1 MTKISKQTKL
11 KALVEY
17 FEENV
22 SLRGLVKKYGINF
35 SSMRMMIAAYRTHGA
50 DVILNPP
57 KITPEFRIQL
67 AHWALTNNA
76 SYTEV
81 AAKFGYLGILQI
93 YQWKEIY
100 RKEGPNGLSSITK
113 GRKTNMTKNERLKK
127 NAKHV
132 KKPLTPEQNR
142 IKQLETENLEL
153 KIKLEA
159 SKLLA
164 LMKQRIDKSQ
174 K

>member
-17 FEENV
+17 FEGNI
-22 SLRGLVKKYGINF
+22 SIRGLAKKYGIQF
-35 SSMRMMIAAYRTHGA
+35 RSMQMMIAAYRTHGP

-57 KITPEFRIQL
+57 KVTPEFRIQL

-81 AAKFGYLGILQI
+81 AAKFGYLGKWQI

-100 RKEGPNGLSSITK
+100 RKEGPNGLSSIKK
-113 GRKTNMTKNERLKK
+113 GRKPNMTKNEGRKK
-127 NAKHV
+127 NTKHENE
-132 KKPLTPEQNR
+132 PLTPEENR
-142 IKQLETENLEL
+142 IKKLEAENLEL

-164 LMKQRIDKSQ
+164 LMKQRTDKSQ